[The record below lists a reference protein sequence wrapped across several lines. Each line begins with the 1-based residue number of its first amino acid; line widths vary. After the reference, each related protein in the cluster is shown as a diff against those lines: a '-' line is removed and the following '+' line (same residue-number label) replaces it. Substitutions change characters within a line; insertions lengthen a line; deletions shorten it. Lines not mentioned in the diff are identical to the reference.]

1 MNIRIYKIYNI
12 CSRTS
17 MSFIIYK
24 EQVVE
29 LLKDARSMLRIP
41 SYKVETALWVA
52 CIYIY
57 IYGM

>member
-1 MNIRIYKIYNI
+1 
-12 CSRTS
+12 

-57 IYGM
+57 IYMECNITSNLFISSLMVW

>member
-1 MNIRIYKIYNI
+1 
-12 CSRTS
+12 

-57 IYGM
+57 MECNITSNLFISSLMVW